1 MSHVELGFSQEK
13 WDNTLFGRI
22 VMDYRGQAEQARKS
36 AELLEEKVGLLN
48 RLAEIDAAIGGGTAT
63 VAVATKPK
71 AAKTVTAS
79 GDAPK
84 RRGRPPK
91 NAATAAPVA
100 ATSDGVAAAPKRRGR
115 PPKNPNAVAV
125 VKEKRL
131 ELPSLLQTIV
141 QTHGKPMKH
150 EELVVAARTAG
161 YKSDASDFSNMVYQA
176 LVKLVKK
183 GTFAKANEGKNA
195 EYTFRAAS

>member
-1 MSHVELGFSQEK
+1 
-13 WDNTLFGRI
+13 
-22 VMDYRGQAEQARKS
+22 MDYRGQAEQARKS

-91 NAATAAPVA
+91 NAGATAAPVA
-100 ATSDGVAAAPKRRGR
+100 ATSDGVAAPKRRGR

>member
-1 MSHVELGFSQEK
+1 M
-13 WDNTLFGRI
+13 N
-22 VMDYRGQAEQARKS
+22 YREQAELASKQAERW
-36 AELLEEKVGLLN
+36 EERVGLLN
-48 RLAEIDAAIGGGTAT
+48 RLAEIDGELGIGEPVKA
-63 VAVATKPK
+63 KPK
-71 AAKTVTAS
+71 K
-79 GDAPK
+79 
-84 RRGRPPK
+84 
-91 NAATAAPVA
+91 AATAAPVA
-100 ATSDGVAAAPKRRGR
+100 TTGTAPKKRGRPPKNPAQAPATVSTDGVPAAPKKRGR
-115 PPKNPNAVAV
+115 PPKNPNAVPV

-161 YKSDASDFSNMVYQA
+161 YKSDASDFSNMVYQC

>member
-1 MSHVELGFSQEK
+1 M
-13 WDNTLFGRI
+13 N
-22 VMDYRGQAEQARKS
+22 YREQAELASKQAERW
-36 AELLEEKVGLLN
+36 EERVGLLN
-48 RLAEIDAAIGGGTAT
+48 RLAEIDGELGIGVVIPTPTKAKKVVSATAASVTGTDTPKKRGRPRKNPVGVTQA
-63 VAVATKPK
+63 APVATDGVP
-71 AAKTVTAS
+71 
-79 GDAPK
+79 APK

-91 NAATAAPVA
+91 N
-100 ATSDGVAAAPKRRGR
+100 S
-115 PPKNPNAVAV
+115 NAVPV

-141 QTHGKPMKH
+141 QTHGKPMRH

-161 YKSDASDFSNMVYQA
+161 YKSGASDFSNMVYQC

>member
-1 MSHVELGFSQEK
+1 MNYYREQAVLASQQAEK
-13 WDNTLFGRI
+13 W
-22 VMDYRGQAEQARKS
+22 
-36 AELLEEKVGLLN
+36 EERVGLLN
-48 RLAEIDAAIGGGTAT
+48 RLAEIDAELGIGDSVAATA
-63 VAVATKPK
+63 AATK

-91 NAATAAPVA
+91 NP
-100 ATSDGVAAAPKRRGR
+100 ATSVPADGTPVPKRRGR
-115 PPKNPNAVAV
+115 PRKNPNAVLV
-125 VKEKRL
+125 VKEKRI

-161 YKSDASDFSNMVYQA
+161 YKSDAADFSNMVYQC

>member
-1 MSHVELGFSQEK
+1 M
-13 WDNTLFGRI
+13 N
-22 VMDYRGQAEQARKS
+22 YREQAELASRT
-36 AELLEEKVGLLN
+36 AERWEERVGLLN
-48 RLAEIDAAIGGGTAT
+48 RLAEIDGELGIGVIPTPTKAKKVVSATAASVTGTDT
-63 VAVATKPK
+63 PKKRGRPRKNPVAQAAPVATDGVP
-71 AAKTVTAS
+71 
-79 GDAPK
+79 APK

-91 NAATAAPVA
+91 N
-100 ATSDGVAAAPKRRGR
+100 SS
-115 PPKNPNAVAV
+115 AVPV

-141 QTHGKPMKH
+141 QTHGKPMRH

-161 YKSDASDFSNMVYQA
+161 YKSGASDFSNMVYQC